1 MSARSWRK
9 ADLHIDHPLF
19 SPLLAAMRNYA
30 TGMTFQFTRD
40 YDRGETLAD
49 AIVHLLGV
57 ALAVCGAAVLIVIAV
72 HGGDAARL
80 IAVAIY
86 LAGLLAMVGFS
97 AAYNLWPVSPFKWW
111 LRRLDHSAIYLLIAA
126 TYTAFMLPM
135 HGAAPVVTL
144 AGIWAAALA
153 GMAIKLLWP
162 GRFDRTSVVFY
173 LVMGWS
179 GLFTIGPIAAALA
192 PVTLTLIAAGG
203 VLYSVGVVFHAWRSL
218 RFQNAIWHGFVLTAA
233 FCHYAAVLT
242 SVTV

>member
-1 MSARSWRK
+1 
-9 ADLHIDHPLF
+9 
-19 SPLLAAMRNYA
+19 MRNYA
-30 TGMTFQFTRD
+30 TGMTFPFAWD
-40 YDRGETLAD
+40 YDRRETLAD

-72 HGGDAARL
+72 HGGDTARL

-111 LRRLDHSAIYLLIAA
+111 LRRFDHSAIYLLIAA

-135 HGAAPVVTL
+135 HGAVPAVTL

-153 GMAIKLLWP
+153 GIAIKLLWP
-162 GRFDRTSVVFY
+162 GRFDRTSVVVY

-203 VLYSVGVVFHAWRSL
+203 VLYSAGVVFHAWRSL
-218 RFQNAIWHGFVLTAA
+218 RFQNAIWHGFVLSAA

>member
-1 MSARSWRK
+1 
-9 ADLHIDHPLF
+9 
-19 SPLLAAMRNYA
+19 
-30 TGMTFQFTRD
+30 
-40 YDRGETLAD
+40 
-49 AIVHLLGV
+49 
-57 ALAVCGAAVLIVIAV
+57 VLIAIAV
-72 HGGDAARL
+72 HGGDTARL

-86 LAGLLAMVGFS
+86 LAGLLAMIGFS

-135 HGAAPVVTL
+135 HGAAPAAALT
-144 AGIWAAALA
+144 GIWAAALA
-153 GMAIKLLWP
+153 GIAIKLVWP
-162 GRFDRTSVVFY
+162 GRFDRTSVVLY

-192 PVTLTLIAAGG
+192 PVTLVLIAAGG
-203 VLYSVGVVFHAWRSL
+203 VLYSTGVVFHAWRSL